1 VSNRREDLRRIELH
15 RFRFWSR
22 SRLRIKINFFLTRLF
37 EKLFRIRKKEE
48 GEKLTKFGW
57 EIGKRGGDGIEDNS
71 GE

>member
-1 VSNRREDLRRIELH
+1 
-15 RFRFWSR
+15 
-22 SRLRIKINFFLTRLF
+22 LF

>member
-1 VSNRREDLRRIELH
+1 MSNRREDLRRIELH

-22 SRLRIKINFFLTRLF
+22 SRLESKIRLGIE
-37 EKLFRIRKKEE
+37 EKLFGIRKRQG
-48 GEKLTKFGW
+48 GEKLTKFGR